1 MSTKSEKRVVHYIC
15 VRQHRPYPTA
25 TTTTTSFHGTSV
37 SIFQHPNFDNAGEER
52 SSLKVQGESKVKKVP
67 ELPEAFTNV
76 SPTYIATKPTP
87 PTTPVLVLPAPE
99 SFKIQLKQ
107 EFAWLEVV
115 GLTAKVDNN
124 ISVTWSA
131 HHATQK
137 RGQPF
142 KVSIASLLPL
152 LRDEAH
158 SIATIK
164 HVLEK
169 IKETVQFLNPG
180 QTPVVA
186 ADQPLYSLAKQIQW
200 QWPEYGE
207 DKVVMM
213 LGGLHM
219 EMAALKSIGSLLQ
232 DSGWTSALVEAGV
245 ASSGTAES
253 YLSASSVTRARQA
266 HQITACC
273 LYKQRKA
280 AYNSYS
286 RDASQSPQNALDF
299 EEWCKKRRLESP
311 QFAFW
316 DLVLALEL
324 TILTLIRS
332 FREADFCLYREALAE
347 LLPYFLQT
355 TM

>member
-1 MSTKSEKRVVHYIC
+1 M
-15 VRQHRPYPTA
+15 
-25 TTTTTSFHGTSV
+25 
-37 SIFQHPNFDNAGEER
+37 
-52 SSLKVQGESKVKKVP
+52 
-67 ELPEAFTNV
+67 
-76 SPTYIATKPTP
+76 
-87 PTTPVLVLPAPE
+87 
-99 SFKIQLKQ
+99 
-107 EFAWLEVV
+107 
-115 GLTAKVDNN
+115 
-124 ISVTWSA
+124 
-131 HHATQK
+131 QK

-142 KVSIASLLPL
+142 KVSITSLLPL

-158 SIATIK
+158 SIATVK

-186 ADQPLYSLAKQIQW
+186 A
-200 QWPEYGE
+200 EYGE

-213 LGGLHM
+213 FGGLHI
-219 EMAALKSIGSLLQ
+219 EMAALKSVGSLLK
-232 DSGWTSALVEAGV
+232 DSGWTSAPVEAGV

-253 YLSASSVTRARQA
+253 HLSASNVTKTRQA
-266 HQITACC
+266 HQITACYSCC
-273 LYKQRKA
+273 LYRQRKA
-280 AYNSYS
+280 AYNRYG
-286 RDASQSPQNALDF
+286 RDASQSPQDVLDF

-347 LLPYFLQT
+347 LLPYFFANNNVNYARWLSIHLRDMMTIDQQHPKWQESSSKDILSCTNLANNSHQLQST
-355 TM
+355 KPTNKTMQSSRMMEER